1 MGAPPKAP
9 PVYKPVPPRLAAP
22 PVYRPNQVS
31 APSAQLKP
39 ANSFRLETRP
49 APPVYRPQLGGS
61 TATAKVK
68 PPISVPPTPLV
79 PKHSVCTSIAIVQK
93 PAPAIPLRSGNR
105 NVLSPSGF
113 RPIDAVARRTGIAAP
128 AARML
133 FKNPNSPIQLAQ
145 EETAEEQHEKMLKE
159 NRAHFRATGR
169 PLYRTLTNKYPNE
182 LDELK
187 WLRLTNIHGRAR
199 NRKKR
204 AKKAGNQN
212 PGSIHLIVKE
222 LLDNFVSFG
231 FGYRLMEGMSTQLLD
246 KEFSKGAANGNCLAY
261 AKAFADIVNSF
272 GIAAEVKEVRGE
284 EAGRFIV
291 KLASFIDPS
300 VPGHIYEDNVLKA
313 RYYMFTSHYAT
324 WVDAT
329 QRYYDPMATIS
340 YSSLAPYIEC
350 ELDSNDG
357 DGIYTPKGQPKTL
370 CPSYDW
376 QLVRTDTQ
384 EAGGF
389 RRLDLVE
396 V

>member
-1 MGAPPKAP
+1 M
-9 PVYKPVPPRLAAP
+9 KPAISAAP
-22 PVYRPNQVS
+22 
-31 APSAQLKP
+31 
-39 ANSFRLETRP
+39 T
-49 APPVYRPQLGGS
+49 PQL
-61 TATAKVK
+61 AQRLQ
-68 PPISVPPTPLV
+68 PLV
-79 PKHSVCTSIAIVQK
+79 PKHPVGTSIPVVQK
-93 PAPAIPLRSGNR
+93 GAPAIPLHSGNR

-113 RPIDAVARRTGIAAP
+113 RSIDAVARRTGIAAP
-128 AARML
+128 AARTL
-133 FKNPNSPIQLAQ
+133 FKSPNPPIQLSQ
-145 EETAEEQHEKMLKE
+145 EKTAEDLHEKMLKE
-159 NRAHFRATGR
+159 NRAHFRLTGR
-169 PLYRTLTNKYPNE
+169 PLYRTLTSKYPNE

-204 AKKAGNQN
+204 AKKAGDQN

-246 KEFSKGAANGNCLAY
+246 KEISKGAANGNCLAY

-284 EAGRFIV
+284 ESGRFIV

-313 RYYMFTSHYAT
+313 GYYVFTSHYAT

-357 DGIYTPKGQPKTL
+357 VYTPKGQPKTL
-370 CPSYDW
+370 CPNYDW
-376 QLVRTDTQ
+376 QLVRSDTQ
-384 EAGGF
+384 EPGGF
-389 RRLDLVE
+389 LRLDLVE
-396 V
+396 I